1 MTIQPELCARATF
14 AARGTTEHAMVI
26 PGYTFLMK
34 TAISV
39 PDEIF
44 QRASRRAS
52 DLGMSRSEFFARAAD
67 SYLHKLDA
75 NSVTKQIDAA
85 LAAAG
90 GEDESSIAAAAAG
103 HQRLA
108 EGDEE
113 W

>member
-1 MTIQPELCARATF
+1 MIRRAPERPTRTDPPCDLR
-14 AARGTTEHAMVI
+14 VI
-26 PGYTFLMK
+26 PGYTHCMK

-44 QRASRRAS
+44 HRASRRAS
-52 DLGMSRSEFFARAAD
+52 DLGLSRSEFFARAAD
-67 SYLHKLDA
+67 NYLHELDA
-75 NSVTKQIDAA
+75 HSITKQIDAA

-90 GEDESSIAAAAAG
+90 GEDGSSSAAVASG
-103 HQRLA
+103 HQLLA